1 MLDGFGFVKG
11 TGFNLYYV
19 VLKEG
24 NMFQQQPFT
33 KVRKQPTTSHKVISF
48 PRGKK
53 IMVFKPIWDKSLDGV
68 DGLT

>member
-33 KVRKQPTTSHKVISF
+33 KVRKQPTISHKVISF

-53 IMVFKPIWDKSLDGV
+53 SWFLNQSGISR
-68 DGLT
+68 